1 MQVLNAQIHLREQVE
16 VLILAP
22 RKGFLRFAPA
32 IITLRTSF
40 LTIAAVFVLLMTG
53 SGAPPVFGQ
62 SVRSIPYKSVA
73 GIDPQL
79 TTLDVYSLDSL
90 KRAPV
95 VVLVHGGSWHSGDK
109 SHFAEAR
116 NLQEFFR
123 SNGILT
129 VAINMR
135 LVKEPRSP
143 GTTYREQASD
153 VASAIRWV
161 HDNIANYGG
170 NPNNISLLGFSS
182 GAHLVAL
189 IGTDDRY
196 LQQQGLSLSSV
207 RSVMAFDVDAY
218 DIPLAIREAIAYG
231 WPAAISNLPNIFS
244 NDVNAQK
251 DASPVNF
258 ISSAKHHPP
267 FLVVYSGILRD
278 QMTQQLSKR
287 QSEIFV
293 EALKRKGVP
302 ASVAGSLAARHVELM
317 MRLGRPDFGLTNVVK
332 SFVDSYV
339 RHD

>member
-1 MQVLNAQIHLREQVE
+1 
-16 VLILAP
+16 
-22 RKGFLRFAPA
+22 
-32 IITLRTSF
+32 
-40 LTIAAVFVLLMTG
+40 
-53 SGAPPVFGQ
+53 
-62 SVRSIPYKSVA
+62 
-73 GIDPQL
+73 
-79 TTLDVYSLDSL
+79 
-90 KRAPV
+90 
-95 VVLVHGGSWHSGDK
+95 
-109 SHFAEAR
+109 
-116 NLQEFFR
+116 
-123 SNGILT
+123 
-129 VAINMR
+129 
-135 LVKEPRSP
+135 
-143 GTTYREQASD
+143 
-153 VASAIRWV
+153 
-161 HDNIANYGG
+161 
-170 NPNNISLLGFSS
+170 
-182 GAHLVAL
+182 
-189 IGTDDRY
+189 
-196 LQQQGLSLSSV
+196 
-207 RSVMAFDVDAY
+207 MAFDVDAY

>member
-1 MQVLNAQIHLREQVE
+1 MTPI
-16 VLILAP
+16 
-22 RKGFLRFAPA
+22 
-32 IITLRTSF
+32 F
-40 LTIAAVFVLLMTG
+40 LTIAAVFVLLMNG
-53 SGAPPVFGQ
+53 SVAAPAFGQ
-62 SVRSIPYKSVA
+62 SVRSIPYKTVA

-79 TTLDVYSLDSL
+79 TTLDLYSFDSL

-95 VVLVHGGSWHSGDK
+95 LVLVHGGGWHSGDK
-109 SHFAEAR
+109 SHFAEAGS
-116 NLQEFFR
+116 LQEFFR
-123 SNGILT
+123 RNGILT

-170 NPNNISLLGFSS
+170 NSNNISLLGFSS

-196 LQQQGLSLSSV
+196 LQQQGLSLSSL

-218 DIPLAIREAIAYG
+218 DIPLAIREANTYG
-231 WPAAISNLPNIFS
+231 WPQAISNLPNVFS
-244 NDVNAQK
+244 NNINTQK

-267 FLVVYSGILRD
+267 FLVVYSGALRD

-293 EALKRKGVP
+293 QALKQKGVP
-302 ASVAGSLAARHVELM
+302 ASVAGSLAARHTELM
-317 MRLGRPDFGLTNVVK
+317 MRLGSPDFELTNVVK
-332 SFVDSYV
+332 SFVDKYV
-339 RHD
+339 KHD